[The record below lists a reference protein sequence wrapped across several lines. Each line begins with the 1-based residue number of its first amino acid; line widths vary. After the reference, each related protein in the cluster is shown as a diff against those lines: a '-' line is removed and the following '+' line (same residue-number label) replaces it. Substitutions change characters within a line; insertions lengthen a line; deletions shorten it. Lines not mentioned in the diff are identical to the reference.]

1 MTRYLGGRHSYKVEV
16 LPLSHP
22 LAILPRIS
30 ICPTQSDAYNTTR
43 LRVHYII
50 LTVPREIWDFTM
62 YCFTKELNMTKRSYI
77 RGNFYGN
84 STDTTHAK
92 GQGIFDQVNFSVYL
106 VIFYNRKNA

>member
-43 LRVHYII
+43 LRVSNLI
-50 LTVPREIWDFTM
+50 VN
-62 YCFTKELNMTKRSYI
+62 CFSDLGLLLHGFFHKGTEHDEEKLHSRKFLRQFNRY
-77 RGNFYGN
+77 N
-84 STDTTHAK
+84 SC
-92 GQGIFDQVNFSVYL
+92 
-106 VIFYNRKNA
+106 